1 MLLAAFFRIPRQN
14 VPLGTTEF
22 LIVFPFA
29 THPEQRFCR
38 LFEELAYGDEVI
50 QTVYVVCAS
59 LQQEPC
65 DVGDR
70 YGLFPWIRKL
80 PACTV
85 KALPKVDCDSDRQD

>member
-22 LIVFPFA
+22 LIVFP
-29 THPEQRFCR
+29 QRFCR
-38 LFEELAYGDEVI
+38 LFEEIAYGDEVI

-70 YGLFPWIRKL
+70 QGVFPWIRKL
-80 PACTV
+80 PACPV
-85 KALPKVDCDSDRQD
+85 KALQKFDCDSDRQD